1 MELFKTEVVFRK
13 EKSEKTGKEYICY
26 ELPLTSK
33 FKVVK
38 FLDAKEQEIVRN
50 SDLLNNLQTTS
61 VDSLNDVFADYK

>member
-1 MELFKTEVVFRK
+1 MELFKTDVVFRK

-38 FLDAKEQEIVRN
+38 FLDVKEQEIIRN

>member
-13 EKSEKTGKEYICY
+13 ETSDKTGKEYICY

-38 FLDAKEQEIVRN
+38 FLDIKEQEIVRT
-50 SDLLNNLQTTS
+50 SDLLNNLQATS
-61 VDSLNDVFADYK
+61 VDNDNDVFAQFK